1 MVQAFV
7 DQGAPFVDCTALL
20 AQKPR
25 LGNRLALNKA
35 VRELKYV
42 PDPPLLALAVLV
54 LLNALHLACCLQGVM
69 QVWH

>member
-1 MVQAFV
+1 MAFV

-54 LLNALHLACCLQGVM
+54 LSNA
-69 QVWH
+69 